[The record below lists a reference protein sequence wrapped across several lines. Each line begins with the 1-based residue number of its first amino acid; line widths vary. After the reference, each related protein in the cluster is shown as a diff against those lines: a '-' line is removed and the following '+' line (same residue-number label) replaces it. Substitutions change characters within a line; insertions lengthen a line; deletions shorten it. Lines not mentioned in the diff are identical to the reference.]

1 MFVTVVNAIVAG
13 TLGALIALAAQAPVW
28 LIAVI
33 GAVSGLAYL
42 AATIGIAMRRFGS
55 NSIESRFPSPG

>member
-1 MFVTVVNAIVAG
+1 MFVTVVNAVVAG
-13 TLGALIALAAQAPVW
+13 TLGALITLAAEAPVW

-33 GAVSGLAYL
+33 GAVFGLAYL
-42 AATIGIAMRRFGS
+42 AAALAVAILRFGS